1 MLPRQHRLA
10 SSRDFKT
17 VFASGRTYVH
27 RLFILKV
34 LPTAGERPTR
44 FAFSTSAKLGKAVA
58 RNRAKR
64 LLREAVRLLGGRVRQ
79 GRDVVLVA
87 RPPMRDAKL
96 GEVLRAV
103 EELFQKVSLL
113 EDRERT

>member
-10 SSRDFKT
+10 SSRDFRR
-17 VFASGRTYVH
+17 VFADGRTYVH

-34 LPTAGERPTR
+34 LPTAEEQPSR
-44 FAFSTSAKLGKAVA
+44 FAFSTSAKLGKAVV

-64 LLREAVRLLGGRVRQ
+64 LLGEAVRLLGGQVKQR

-87 RPPMRDAKL
+87 RPPIWDARL
-96 GEVLRAV
+96 DEILRAV
-103 EELFQKVSLL
+103 EELFRKAGLL
-113 EDRERT
+113 E